1 MPPALI
7 LLGALLVLPLPL
19 LGIYFA
25 RQLIDCR
32 RYSTRHTID
41 DGLTKGEFTQAFV
54 DMPKEEFLI
63 RSPFGYDLS
72 GFAIPGS
79 SEKTVIFCHGVSW
92 TRWGMAKYM
101 DTFLELG
108 WNIMAYDHRAH
119 GDSGGRRPGYG
130 YYEKHDLKAVEE
142 WTISR
147 FPQTRHLGLFGESMG
162 AATVLQFA
170 PMSRHT
176 TFLVLESPYS
186 DLMDLCRTRLTW
198 ARVPGLLI
206 TPMLLL
212 ADVYIR
218 TATGF
223 RLRDVSPRRDLACTS
238 LPAIFFHGKEDE
250 QIPSAMSIDL
260 HNAHRAKALS
270 RLALFDGAMHSR
282 SIIVDKRRYL
292 SELWSFLSELG
303 VEEGL
308 QEKRTPA

>member
-1 MPPALI
+1 MPAAFILI
-7 LLGALLVLPLPL
+7 GVLPVLTLPL

-41 DGLTKGEFTQAFV
+41 DGLDKGEFTQAFV
-54 DMPKEEFLI
+54 DMPKEDFLI

-79 SEKTVIFCHGVSW
+79 PERTVIFCHGVSW
-92 TRWGMAKYM
+92 TLWGMAKYM
-101 DTFLELG
+101 DSFLDRG
-108 WNIMAYDHRAH
+108 WNIVAYDHRAH

-130 YYEKHDLKAVEE
+130 YYEKYDLKAVED
-142 WTISR
+142 WTMSR
-147 FPQTRHLGLFGESMG
+147 FSQTRHLGLFGESMG

-170 PMSRHT
+170 PMSRHA

-186 DLMDLCRTRLTW
+186 DLMDLCRTRLAW
-198 ARVPGLLI
+198 AGVPGLLI
-206 TPMLLL
+206 TPLILV
-212 ADVYIR
+212 ADLYIR
-218 TATGF
+218 AAAGF
-223 RLRDVSPRRDLACTS
+223 SLRDVSPRMDLACTN

-250 QIPSAMSIDL
+250 QIPAAMSIGL
-260 HNAHRAKALS
+260 HNAHRDRAQS

-282 SIIVDKRRYL
+282 SIIVEKRRYL
-292 SELWSFLSELG
+292 SELWSFLSEL
-303 VEEGL
+303 VPEEGL